1 MISIDERLAIHDL
14 YAEYA
19 SAIDEFRLD
28 DWLELFV
35 ESSRYQI
42 VPRDNYDRG
51 LPLALMLCESKDMLR
66 DRVVA
71 LQQANEYDI
80 HTDRHLVSGLR
91 FRGRDE
97 ALVRVEADFAVFRC
111 NSEGEAS
118 VNAVGRYIDRLLI
131 EGGRARFE
139 DKTVVLDNFCVPH
152 AISTPL

>member
-1 MISIDERLAIHDL
+1 MIPIEHRLAIQDL

-28 DWLELFV
+28 DWLALFA
-35 ESSRYQI
+35 ESSSYQI
-42 VPRDNYDRG
+42 VPRNNYDRG

-80 HTDRHLVSGLR
+80 HTDRHLISGLR
-91 FRGRDE
+91 IRGQ
-97 ALVRVEADFAVFRC
+97 AGTLIRVEADFAVFRC

-118 VNAVGRYIDRLLI
+118 LNAVGRYLAGVWI
-131 EGGRARFE
+131 EAGQARFA